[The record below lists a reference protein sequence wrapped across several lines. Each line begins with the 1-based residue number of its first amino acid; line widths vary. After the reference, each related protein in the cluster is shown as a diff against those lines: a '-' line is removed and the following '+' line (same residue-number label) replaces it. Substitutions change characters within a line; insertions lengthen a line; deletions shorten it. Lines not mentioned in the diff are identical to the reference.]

1 MNSNEHLEKPRS
13 LDGALSTFLPIG
25 MGLFGIMAMMISTNQ
40 GPGIGGDATIYIK
53 SAENFI
59 HGNGLGLVGPQGEF
73 RLLPY
78 FPPFFSL
85 VISMLGIFGFD
96 LVEGTHWLNM
106 ILFGGLITL
115 AGWSTI
121 RITKSWQLSLLFMF
135 FILASPVLIPI
146 YSWAM
151 SEPLCLFLGFL
162 GLVMLYEALGKEE
175 TGIVFYGSAVATGLS
190 FLTRYSAA
198 AFIGAGVLGWLLLR
212 SSTWRVRLR
221 DMLAYVLTA
230 GLPMVIWVIYDISQT
245 TTLASRSIENAAEI
259 AWRFGNLWP
268 SLEEV
273 ILFWV
278 IPNSWV
284 FTPKYDPRLNH
295 ILFIIVATLFFTWF
309 YIVGKK
315 LLTCLDDEYY
325 RNHYRFGVI
334 LLTFS
339 LSYLAIISI
348 VYIFTFP
355 PITIYHRM
363 LSPLHVA
370 IMWLVTLLISVTFQL
385 MPHQQKWI
393 KLISMTLVFMV
404 VWYGWRTTRI
414 VQQNYAVGFGYTAPD
429 WRSSETI
436 NQVRDLSKDTLII
449 TNEQNAVLFL
459 TDRPA
464 YPMKEIYRVEP
475 LSVFFSFGQGDL
487 ESDETQRMFREG
499 AALVL
504 FNSIQRQMGDLYG
517 DLADDRIQKL
527 TEGLYKAY
535 EGKDGSIYYI
545 DEQASLQ

>member
-1 MNSNEHLEKPRS
+1 
-13 LDGALSTFLPIG
+13 
-25 MGLFGIMAMMISTNQ
+25 
-40 GPGIGGDATIYIK
+40 
-53 SAENFI
+53 
-59 HGNGLGLVGPQGEF
+59 
-73 RLLPY
+73 
-78 FPPFFSL
+78 
-85 VISMLGIFGFD
+85 
-96 LVEGTHWLNM
+96 
-106 ILFGGLITL
+106 
-115 AGWSTI
+115 
-121 RITKSWQLSLLFMF
+121 
-135 FILASPVLIPI
+135 
-146 YSWAM
+146 
-151 SEPLCLFLGFL
+151 
-162 GLVMLYEALGKEE
+162 
-175 TGIVFYGSAVATGLS
+175 
-190 FLTRYSAA
+190 
-198 AFIGAGVLGWLLLR
+198 
-212 SSTWRVRLR
+212 
-221 DMLAYVLTA
+221 
-230 GLPMVIWVIYDISQT
+230 VIYDISQT

-284 FTPKYDPRLNH
+284 FTPKYDPRVNH
-295 ILFIIVATLFFTWF
+295 GLFFILVSLFLTWF
-309 YIVGKK
+309 YVVGKK

-334 LLTFS
+334 LLLFS
-339 LSYLAIISI
+339 FAYLAIISL

-363 LSPLHVA
+363 LSPLHVSM
-370 IMWLVTLLISVTFQL
+370 MWLLTLLISVTFKL

-393 KLISMTLVFMV
+393 KVITIGLVFMV
-404 VWYGWRTTRI
+404 GWYGWRTTRI
-414 VQQNYAVGFGYTAPD
+414 VQQNYTVGFGYTAPE
-429 WRSSETI
+429 WRTSETI
-436 NQVRDLSKDTLII
+436 DRVKRISRDTLII

-527 TEGLYKAY
+527 TDGLYKAY

-545 DEQASLQ
+545 DEQASRQ